1 MVRGDEGV
9 KYVNCVTPKINPENI
24 RKRNM
29 VGLKSYLTI
38 VRCLECGSEFDYHP
52 NLSACPECKGVW
64 LDAAYDYEAVAKIW
78 KDGLSTRTSSLW
90 RYIELLPVVDPT
102 QIITMGE
109 GNTPLVRATKIQKRL
124 GHPAIF
130 IKDERQSPT
139 SSFKDR
145 QAALTVT
152 NIAQGGVEE
161 CVLASTGNAAAAY
174 SAYCARADIKVW
186 IFLTSLVPA
195 AKMREAA
202 LYGAEVIKVAGTY
215 DQAKKVAA
223 DFAVRRN
230 IHLDK
235 GAKAV
240 PGKES
245 MKTIAFEIAEELAI
259 QLGDADKGKKWK
271 APDWYIQAVSG
282 GIGPLGAQKGFE
294 ELYKMGLIDRVPKIG
309 VIQVAGCSPMVQAF
323 LANKPKADP
332 VKPETH
338 ITVLSTGD
346 PGMGYELLYKANQTY
361 GGYMLDVTD
370 EEAFDAMRLLAKTEG
385 YSVEPATA
393 VAFAGLEKLVE
404 QGIIK
409 SDEVVVINC
418 SGHTFPVEKHIM
430 DEENVLD
437 VSLAETAE
445 IAPGVPIDGLG
456 SALTRLDEQ
465 VTTIVVIDDNPMDS
479 RLIRRLLQAKKPY
492 RVFEA
497 NSATEGLKI
506 IQERLPDL
514 VVSDLTMPEMDG
526 FTLLEKLKEDPL
538 TAKIPVIVVSAK
550 DLTSDDEQRLAGQTS
565 SIWLKGAF
573 ATKDLVEHVVETL
586 SGSEDEDG
594 DDSIDSNASS
604 RAPRAR
610 TSTKELELP
619 QAESSASQTVKIK
632 KVVLIEDN
640 PNDARLISRILQM
653 SRPLE
658 IKQVQ
663 IGKEAVD
670 VVREENPHLVIL
682 DLIIPDKS
690 GFEILEELKQDQ
702 ELDTI
707 PVIVITAKDLSQ
719 KEKEML
725 IANNVVSLWKKGELN
740 REKLIAHVHAQL
752 E

>member
-1 MVRGDEGV
+1 MA
-9 KYVNCVTPKINPENI
+9 K
-24 RKRNM
+24 
-29 VGLKSYLTI
+29 LKSYLTL
-38 VRCLECGSEFDYHP
+38 VKCLECNSEFEYHLGLDSCP
-52 NLSACPECKGVW
+52 NCKGAW
-64 LDAAYDYEAVAKIW
+64 LDAAYDYQAVAEIW
-78 KDGLSTRTSSLW
+78 ENGLTGRSNSLW
-90 RYIELLPVVDPT
+90 RYIELLPKVDPEDL
-102 QIITMGE
+102 ISMGE
-109 GNTPLVRATKIQKRL
+109 GNSPLIRATKIQKRL
-124 GHPAIF
+124 NHPVIF

-152 NIAQGGVEE
+152 SMHQAGIQE

-174 SAYCARADIKVW
+174 SAYCARAGIKVW
-186 IFLTSLVPA
+186 IFLTSMVPA

-202 LYGAEVIKVAGTY
+202 LYGAEVIKVTGTY

-223 DFAVRRN
+223 DFATRRK

-245 MKTIAFEIAEELAI
+245 MKTVAFEIAEELAR
-259 QLGDADKGKKWK
+259 QLNGLDGEKWR

-282 GIGPLGAQKGFE
+282 GIGPLGVQKGFE
-294 ELYKMGLIDRVPKIG
+294 ELYKMGLIDHVPKIG
-309 VIQVAGCSPMVQAF
+309 VVQVVGCSPMVQAF
-323 LANKPKADP
+323 TANKPKADA
-332 VKPETH
+332 VKPETR

-346 PGMGYELLYKANQTY
+346 PGLGYELLYQANQTY
-361 GGYMLDVTD
+361 GGHMLDVTD
-370 EEAFDAMRLLAKTEG
+370 EEAFDAMRLLARTEG

-393 VAFAGLEKLVE
+393 VAFAGLDKFVR

-430 DEENVLD
+430 DEEYVPD
-437 VSLAETAE
+437 VRLAESADTV
-445 IAPGVPIDGLG
+445 PGVPTDGLG

-497 NSATEGLKI
+497 NSGEEGLKI
-506 IQERLPDL
+506 IKERSPDL

-526 FTLLEKLKEDPL
+526 FLLLEKLKEDPA
-538 TAKIPVIVVSAK
+538 TANIPVIVVSAK
-550 DLTSDDEQRLAGQTS
+550 DLTPEDEQRLAGQTS
-565 SIWLKGAF
+565 SIWLKGSF

-586 SGSEDEDG
+586 STSEGDEVSGHPPSVGRDTQELAPMPAKPVS
-594 DDSIDSNASS
+594 DS
-604 RAPRAR
+604 
-610 TSTKELELP
+610 LE
-619 QAESSASQTVKIK
+619 IK

-640 PNDARLISRILQM
+640 PMDARLISRMLQM

-658 IKQVQ
+658 IKQIQ
-663 IGKEAVD
+663 RGKEATEIIK
-670 VVREENPHLVIL
+670 EEKPHLIIL
-682 DLIIPDKS
+682 DLIIPDKN
-690 GFEILEELKQDQ
+690 GFQILEELKQD
-702 ELDTI
+702 EMLDAI
-707 PVIVITAKDLSQ
+707 PVVVVTAKDLSEDETRLLISNGVSSMWQ
-719 KEKEML
+719 KGKL
-725 IANNVVSLWKKGELN
+725 D
-740 REKLIAHVHAQL
+740 RERLIAHIDAQL